1 MIILDTMVLSELF
14 RPQPDPDVIN
24 WLDHQLP
31 NDLFVTAVTQAE
43 MEYGLRMMPEGKRR
57 LQLHNGVTELFEVDF
72 SGRVLP
78 FDSRAALMFGTN
90 IATVRLKFG
99 KSAVKDMDGMIAAIA
114 ISHDRCPVATRDR
127 RPFELMGVEVISA
140 GWT

>member
-1 MIILDTMVLSELF
+1 MALL
-14 RPQPDPDVIN
+14 
-24 WLDHQLP
+24 
-31 NDLFVTAVTQAE
+31 
-43 MEYGLRMMPEGKRR
+43 
-57 LQLHNGVTELFEVDF
+57 LQLWSGLNDPRHQCHSRGPNAIALGVTELFEVDF

-78 FDSRAALMFGTN
+78 FDSRAALMFGAN
-90 IATVRLKFG
+90 IATVRQRFG
-99 KSAVKDMDGMIAAIA
+99 KPAVKDMDGMIAAIA